1 MSKQIQAV
9 YEGGVIRPLE
19 PVALN
24 EGEELDVVLLPRHKQ
39 TQRSPAEALA
49 DIARLPIEGKQEA
62 FSGADHD
69 CFTSGDSQHNDK
81 FAAMQEAM
89 SDELFLTDMRE
100 TMEDFSHID
109 AEETPA

>member
-1 MSKQIQAV
+1 MNKQIQAV

-39 TQRSPAEALA
+39 TQRNPAEALA
-49 DIARLPIEGKQEA
+49 EIAPSSIEGKQDA
-62 FSGADHD
+62 FSGTEHD
-69 CFTSGDSQHNDK
+69 AK

-89 SDELFLTDMRE
+89 NDEVFLSDLRE
-100 TMEDFSHID
+100 TMEDFSHAD
-109 AEETPA
+109 AEQTLP